1 VTENDSTSTKGNDT
15 TLLVLVVDRSG
26 SMETI
31 REDMEGGIAS
41 LLKQQAAEAGTMLV
55 TLAQFDTEYELLCSA
70 LPVAELAPYRLVPRG
85 GTALLD
91 AIGRTI
97 ASVRESLAD
106 VAPEDRPAVVFAVVT
121 EGLENS
127 SVEWNRDKVMA
138 AVKDRIEAGWDFTFL
153 GADQDAIREGGRLGV
168 DAGSSLRY
176 GKSATGARMAMD
188 SLSASVSR
196 KRRGEARSV
205 QYTEEERRSSAD

>member
-1 VTENDSTSTKGNDT
+1 LTKSKSTKGAAT

-41 LLKQQAAEAGTMLV
+41 LLKEQASEAGTCLV
-55 TLAQFDTEYELLCSA
+55 TLTQFDIEYELLSNA
-70 LPVAELAPYRLVPRG
+70 VPVAELDTYRLVPRG
-85 GTALLD
+85 ATALLD

-97 ASVRESLAD
+97 ADVRARIDDL
-106 VAPEDRPAVVFAVVT
+106 APEDQPSVIFAVVT
-121 EGLENS
+121 DGLENS
-127 SVEWNRDKVMA
+127 SVEWSRDKVMA

-153 GADQDAIREGGRLGV
+153 GADQDAIQEGGRLGV
-168 DAGSSLRY
+168 DAGSALTF
-176 GKSATGARMAMD
+176 GKSETGARRAMG

-196 KRRGEARSV
+196 KRRGEAARL